1 MSDKDELGNRQRRF
15 CCLYAALGDPE
26 EAAVRAGFHREE
38 ALGAALRLLKSR
50 ACRRRIKEHRE
61 LLGDGGSV
69 MAGLRRLAFGSCN
82 DAVKLAFADELPP
95 QEELDRRFLYEPQRA
110 LEFRDKM
117 AMRGWKRS
125 FFTYRG
131 YRGEDLFDRAQV
143 GEVTRDI
150 TSVRIN
156 GGRNGIITEIGMYSD
171 KFVEPQ

>member
-1 MSDKDELGNRQRRF
+1 MSEKDELGNRQRRF

-95 QEELDRRFLYEPQRA
+95 QEELDRLDLYNVAEIKRVRGGGVEVKVFDRIKALEKLGELERTVSEAENAEALIRA
-110 LEFRDKM
+110 LASD
-117 AMRGWKRS
+117 
-125 FFTYRG
+125 
-131 YRGEDLFDRAQV
+131 GEED
-143 GEVTRDI
+143 GECR
-150 TSVRIN
+150 
-156 GGRNGIITEIGMYSD
+156 
-171 KFVEPQ
+171 